1 MDNIYESI
9 IKRFR
14 REVDKC
20 DDYKIIKKSDDYIMI
35 NSLTITQSKDN
46 YFIYYNDEAYKM
58 GKSSYD
64 ELRDLAIN
72 KRLDLLYK
80 DINSDIVETDSLFM
94 SMVKEKQQDEY

>member
-1 MDNIYESI
+1 
-9 IKRFR
+9 
-14 REVDKC
+14 
-20 DDYKIIKKSDDYIMI
+20 
-35 NSLTITQSKDN
+35 
-46 YFIYYNDEAYKM
+46 M